1 MRPLIIQE
9 AVMAQIFSGRRVHRL
24 KLYAGFILILALLL
38 VPNITFLG
46 CTKNEI
52 AGQENT
58 LKTEDMNIFVKILT
72 EHPNGVLAN
81 RNGKA
86 LRTQIITFQLAEDN
100 RVYFC
105 TNNLKPMYKQLQ
117 RYPYVS
123 FCTYAEDFEPVVSI
137 NGKVVFVEDS
147 ALKLRLFNGSTH
159 LQRIYQNSD
168 NPNLTVFYINIEE
181 IETFG
186 GDGVKIYKTK

>member
-1 MRPLIIQE
+1 MHPLIIQE
-9 AVMAQIFSGRRVHRL
+9 AVMARFFSGRYVQRL
-24 KLYAGFILILALLL
+24 KSYARFILILALLS
-38 VPNITFLG
+38 VPSITFLG
-46 CTKNEI
+46 CTRNGI

-58 LKTEDMNIFVKILT
+58 LKTEDMNIFVKLLT

-105 TNNLKPMYKQLQ
+105 TNNSKPMYKQLR

-123 FCTYAEDFEPVVSI
+123 FCTYAEAFEPVVSI
-137 NGKVVFVEDS
+137 NGKVVFVEDP
-147 ALKLRLFNGSTH
+147 ALKLRLFNANTH
-159 LQRIYQNSD
+159 LQRIYQSPD

-186 GDGVKIYKTK
+186 DDGVKIYKMK